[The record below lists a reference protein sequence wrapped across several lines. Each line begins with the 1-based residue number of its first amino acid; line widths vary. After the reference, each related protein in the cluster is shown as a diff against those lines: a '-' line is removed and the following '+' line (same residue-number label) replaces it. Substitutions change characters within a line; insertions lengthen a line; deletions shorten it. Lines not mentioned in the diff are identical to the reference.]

1 MNLPDPTPPTAE
13 PAPRPVPTYERSLP
27 KFVWYRFS
35 QFMLSVAGLL
45 LFGVKR
51 RGVNNVPRT
60 GPVVLLA
67 NHQSHLDPAMIGCY
81 CRRPLGYLARDTLF
95 RGPLGALIRSYDAIP
110 IDRDGSGL
118 AGIRATLKRLKQGD
132 AILIFPEGTRSP
144 DGVLQPLKPGF
155 IALVRRGEAAIVPVA
170 IAGAHRALPRGA
182 KFPRRVP
189 IAIEFGEPIAAA
201 TIAALDDST
210 LLDMLSARLLE
221 GIARGQ
227 QLLARD

>member
-1 MNLPDPTPPTAE
+1 MTLPDPPPPTAE
-13 PAPRPVPTYERSLP
+13 PASRPVPTYERSLP

-95 RGPLGALIRSYDAIP
+95 QGVFGNLIRSYDAIP

-132 AILIFPEGTRSP
+132 AILMFPEGTRSP
-144 DGVLQPLKPGF
+144 DGELQPLKPGF
-155 IALVRRGEAAIVPVA
+155 ISLVRRGEATIVPVA

-189 IAIEFGEPIAAA
+189 IAIEFGEPISAEVIA
-201 TIAALDDST
+201 TMDDET
-210 LLDMLSARLLE
+210 LLTLLATRLRE
-221 GIARGQ
+221 GIARGK